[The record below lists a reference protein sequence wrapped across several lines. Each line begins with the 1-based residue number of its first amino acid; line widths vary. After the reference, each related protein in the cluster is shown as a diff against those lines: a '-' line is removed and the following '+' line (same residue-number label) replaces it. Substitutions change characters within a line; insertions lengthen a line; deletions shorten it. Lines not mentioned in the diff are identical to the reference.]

1 MKAKTSALAKSM
13 AIGLAVG
20 GATAAV
26 SKMMMGNRTTMKK
39 AKKNAAKAM
48 KTVSGVMDSMSSMT
62 NMKF

>member
-1 MKAKTSALAKSM
+1 MKAKTNSLVKSM

-26 SKMMMGNRTTMKK
+26 SKMVMGNNASMKK

-48 KTVSGVMDSMSSMT
+48 KTVSGVMDSMASMT

>member
-1 MKAKTSALAKSM
+1 MKAKTNSLVKSM

-26 SKMMMGNRTTMKK
+26 SKMVMGNNTSMKK

-48 KTVSGVMDSMSSMT
+48 KTVSGVMDSMASMT